1 MRQSHNYAVHSRAA
15 FVLVWCGTLYV
26 TLQGDDTGRV
36 LTVVA
41 LHAAERMGHL
51 RAPSSPAV

>member
-1 MRQSHNYAVHSRAA
+1 MQSTAVLLLSLSGA
-15 FVLVWCGTLYV
+15 GTLYV